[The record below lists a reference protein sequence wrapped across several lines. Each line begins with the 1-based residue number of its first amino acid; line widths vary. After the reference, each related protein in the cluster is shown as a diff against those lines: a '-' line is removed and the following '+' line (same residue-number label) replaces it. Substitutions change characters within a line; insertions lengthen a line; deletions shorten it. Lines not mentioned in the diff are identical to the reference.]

1 MERAGIERVT
11 SGLQNRPPVWLS
23 EKLWSPEAS
32 LAFAAATIT
41 ALAVGADGSREV
53 IAYPPKSLER

>member
-1 MERAGIERVT
+1 
-11 SGLQNRPPVWLS
+11 VWLS